1 MSSLSLKKL
10 EIVKIDL
17 NYDPIRL
24 LEYYNTLEHKD
35 INDIRITHKH
45 EWVKRNKTTFDGDK
59 IGDLKKFDR
68 NRNRPQ
74 HVRRDFVSECN
85 KDETV
90 IKDICEQIR
99 EKISNVEFGTITF
112 FLQKAGEDIP
122 LHGDWPY
129 RKNSLLIVPI
139 FTPPFKLTNAI
150 TYYKDGGEYI
160 IDQPAV
166 MDVMSTH
173 GVKNIDKDRLMLHI
187 EIPNLTI
194 EEVNDR
200 IGI

>member
-17 NYDPIRL
+17 NYDQIRL

-35 INDIRITHKH
+35 INDIKLTYS
-45 EWVKRNKTTFDGDK
+45 DK
-59 IGDLKKFDR
+59 FETIRDLKNHMKTDSSKEKFDR
-68 NRNRPQ
+68 SRNRPQ

-90 IKDICEQIR
+90 IKDICEQIK

-150 TYYKDGGEYI
+150 TYYKDGGEYV